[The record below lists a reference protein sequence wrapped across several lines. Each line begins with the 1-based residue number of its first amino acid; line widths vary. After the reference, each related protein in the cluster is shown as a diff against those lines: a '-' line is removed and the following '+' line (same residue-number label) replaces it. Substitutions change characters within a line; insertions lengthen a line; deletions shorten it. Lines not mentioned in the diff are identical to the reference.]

1 MHSRLRTKRQWHFVS
16 SLGAQVSNQ
25 ILFSLR
31 EMAFPSKGWV
41 PDHCLSKLSA
51 SRADV
56 FAFTFT
62 VSSMCGAH
70 TGGTKTRQENGTRDK
85 IYLHCPVPTKNTT
98 GAGGK
103 NKNNPA
109 APVHRTNREG
119 RVFFT
124 TQKLCT
130 AKQVHREKHCGT
142 TRTCERPSVH
152 VRRHCTETIKN
163 FPRAFARVSFELT
176 SLDTSRHSVS
186 QTAVQCATTTDVTLH
201 MKIGA
206 SFHF

>member
-103 NKNNPA
+103 NKNTPLRLSI
-109 APVHRTNREG
+109 APTERTCLLS
-119 RVFFT
+119 

-130 AKQVHREKHCGT
+130 AKQVHREKHYGT

-152 VRRHCTETIKN
+152 VRRHCSEAIRN

-176 SLDTSRHSVS
+176 SHLT
-186 QTAVQCATTTDVTLH
+186 
-201 MKIGA
+201 
-206 SFHF
+206 